1 MTCDDHEGSRQAGG
15 LRLGRV
21 RAAPC
26 TRTAPLAALSAL
38 VLAACAGGSV
48 GQAALPQTTDRAD
61 VVVVTT
67 LDQEYRAMLRWLE
80 QPNELPYRP
89 DRWSV
94 GELRG
99 QYRQRPPRVVVVGA
113 GDEGQVS
120 GALSTRAAIE
130 HWRPSVVLLVGIAGG
145 IEGAVSLGD
154 LVLATAIWDYDIGH
168 LGDTFEPK
176 STRFEPD
183 ARLLRAARQVP
194 SDWTRDI
201 RAAPPQPGVVPR
213 VVEAEVASGDKV
225 IETTSSAFFA
235 AVNRADPGFAAVEM
249 EGAGA
254 AAAVRRAKVLG
265 EVASFLMIR
274 AVSDL
279 VESDPSGAAP
289 GARVARNPQRAAWR
303 TFAADA
309 AATFAAEVIRQ
320 HWLDAG
326 P

>member
-1 MTCDDHEGSRQAGG
+1 
-15 LRLGRV
+15 
-21 RAAPC
+21 
-26 TRTAPLAALSAL
+26 
-38 VLAACAGGSV
+38 
-48 GQAALPQTTDRAD
+48 
-61 VVVVTT
+61 
-67 LDQEYRAMLRWLE
+67 MLRWLE
-80 QPNELPYRP
+80 QPRELPYRP

-99 QYRQRPPRVVVVGA
+99 QYRERAPRVVVVGA

-130 HWRPSVVLLVGIAGG
+130 HWHPSVVLLVGIAGG

-154 LVLATAIWDYDIGH
+154 LVVATAIWKYEIGH

-183 ARLLRAARQVP
+183 PRLLRMARRVP
-194 SDWTRDI
+194 SDWTRGL
-201 RAAPPQPGVVPR
+201 RVAPPRPGVVPR

-235 AVNRADPGFAAVEM
+235 AVDLADPEFAAVEM

-254 AAAVRRAKVLG
+254 AAAIERAKISG
-265 EVASFLMIR
+265 EAAGFLMIR

-279 VESDPSGAAP
+279 VESEPSGALP
-289 GARVARNPQRAAWR
+289 GGRMTRNPQRAAWR
-303 TFAADA
+303 TFAADT
-309 AATFAAEVIRQ
+309 AATFAAALIRE
-320 HWLDAG
+320 HWRDPG